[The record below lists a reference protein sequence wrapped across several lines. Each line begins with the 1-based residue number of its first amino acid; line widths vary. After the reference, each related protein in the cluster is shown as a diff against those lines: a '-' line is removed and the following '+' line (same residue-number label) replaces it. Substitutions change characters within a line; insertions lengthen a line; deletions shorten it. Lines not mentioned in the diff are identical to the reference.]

1 MRQNPNEK
9 PDDGIRA
16 MTILISAF
24 GFAGRLAGDLL
35 TSALGW
41 ASSLLFGRVPRTH
54 QVFLVSM
61 MLFSFLWLVAVVA
74 LLVPT
79 IASTLLATTPHPP
92 FVDNQWF
99 GFAVL
104 LSVIL
109 LPLCVGAAGYL
120 VPAEGERPGGVFVL
134 REVLRGYVLAPVIS
148 GLLIF
153 LAGVGIARK
162 IRSRRHGWSDA
173 HVAIVAKPGAYDR
186 LVGDVEHALE
196 SADLPVTASDAPWVL
211 TLPAQILTRVAGDNV
226 RKLRPDRLVALTA
239 EDLNV
244 GVYPSD
250 IAISGPT
257 PVRTRARAA
266 IVSRLATSSAHLTT
280 SKEAQEVEDR
290 LVKLAGESRAV
301 GGASKATRTAFEAI
315 DATLLDLAVPTD
327 EWDILYRIRLQIER
341 DLLIGARPGT
351 EFPGHDSNGHASRGR
366 AATAPQGATRHD
378 TSSHDTTTRDERGR
392 PGAAGRSDPVAR
404 RAGA

>member
-1 MRQNPNEK
+1 
-9 PDDGIRA
+9 

-24 GFAGRLAGDLL
+24 GVAGRFAGDLL
-35 TSALGW
+35 MTALGW

-54 QVFLVSM
+54 QVFLVLM
-61 MLFSFLWLVAVVA
+61 MALSFLWIVAVVA

-79 IASTLLATTPHPP
+79 VASTLLATTPHPP

-120 VPAEGERPGGVFVL
+120 VPAEGERPGGVIVL
-134 REVLRGYVLAPVIS
+134 REVLRGYLLAPVIS

-162 IRSRRHGWSDA
+162 VRSRRHGWSDV
-173 HVAIVAKPGAYDR
+173 HVAIVVNPGGYDQ
-186 LVGDVEHALE
+186 LVTDVQKALD
-196 SADLPVTASDAPWVL
+196 SADLPVTAADAPWVL
-211 TLPAQILTRVAGDNV
+211 TLPARILTRVSGSSV
-226 RKLRPDRLVALTA
+226 RKLRPDRLITLTS
-239 EDLNV
+239 ENLNV

-250 IAISGPT
+250 IAISGT
-257 PVRTRARAA
+257 SHDRTRARAA
-266 IVSRLATSSAHLTT
+266 IVSRLATASAHMTT

-290 LVKLAGESRAV
+290 LGKLARQGDAAGTSSGSAARAN
-301 GGASKATRTAFEAI
+301 FEAI

-341 DLLIGARPGT
+341 DLLIGAEPGT
-351 EFPGHDSNGHASRGR
+351 AFPGREPNSREVKASRGSTRQTPIHEKERER
-366 AATAPQGATRHD
+366 ADRA
-378 TSSHDTTTRDERGR
+378 
-392 PGAAGRSDPVAR
+392 DPVAKGSV
-404 RAGA
+404 A

>member
-1 MRQNPNEK
+1 
-9 PDDGIRA
+9 
-16 MTILISAF
+16 
-24 GFAGRLAGDLL
+24 
-35 TSALGW
+35 
-41 ASSLLFGRVPRTH
+41 
-54 QVFLVSM
+54 
-61 MLFSFLWLVAVVA
+61 
-74 LLVPT
+74 
-79 IASTLLATTPHPP
+79 
-92 FVDNQWF
+92 
-99 GFAVL
+99 
-104 LSVIL
+104 
-109 LPLCVGAAGYL
+109 
-120 VPAEGERPGGVFVL
+120 
-134 REVLRGYVLAPVIS
+134 
-148 GLLIF
+148 
-153 LAGVGIARK
+153 
-162 IRSRRHGWSDA
+162 
-173 HVAIVAKPGAYDR
+173 
-186 LVGDVEHALE
+186 
-196 SADLPVTASDAPWVL
+196 
-211 TLPAQILTRVAGDNV
+211 VAGDNV

-280 SKEAQEVEDR
+280 TKEAQEVEDR

-351 EFPGHDSNGHASRGR
+351 EFPGHDSNGHESSGR
-366 AATAPQGATRHD
+366 ASAAPQGGTRHD
-378 TSSHDTTTRDERGR
+378 TTTHDATTREERGR
-392 PGAAGRSDPVAR
+392 PGAAGRADPVAR

>member
-1 MRQNPNEK
+1 
-9 PDDGIRA
+9 

-24 GFAGRLAGDLL
+24 GVAGRFAGDLL
-35 TSALGW
+35 MTALGW

-54 QVFLVSM
+54 QVFLVLM
-61 MLFSFLWLVAVVA
+61 MALSFLWIVALVA

-79 IASTLLATTPHPP
+79 VASTLLATTPHPP

-99 GFAVL
+99 GLAVL

-120 VPAEGERPGGVFVL
+120 VPAEGERPGGVVVL
-134 REVLRGYVLAPVIS
+134 REVLRGYLLAPVIS

-173 HVAIVAKPGAYDR
+173 HVAIVVKPGGYDQ
-186 LVGDVEHALE
+186 LVIDVQNALA
-196 SADLPVTASDAPWVL
+196 SAGLSVNAEDAPWVL
-211 TLPAQILTRVAGDNV
+211 TLPARILTRVSGGGV

-239 EDLNV
+239 PDLNV

-257 PVRTRARAA
+257 PIRTRARAA
-266 IVSRLATSSAHLTT
+266 IVSRLATASAHLTT

-290 LVKLAGESRAV
+290 LGKLAGQ
-301 GGASKATRTAFEAI
+301 GGAAGAASGSAARPDFEAI
-315 DATLLDLAVPTD
+315 DAALLDLAVPTD

-341 DLLIGARPGT
+341 DLLIGAEPGT
-351 EFPGHDSNGHASRGR
+351 AFPGRARGASDVAAPRRANQRGKAARDEHGRTDRAGR
-366 AATAPQGATRHD
+366 A
-378 TSSHDTTTRDERGR
+378 
-392 PGAAGRSDPVAR
+392 DPVAR
-404 RAGA
+404 RAGT

>member
-1 MRQNPNEK
+1 
-9 PDDGIRA
+9 

-120 VPAEGERPGGVFVL
+120 VPAEGERPDGVFVL
-134 REVLRGYVLAPVIS
+134 REVLRGYLLAPVIS

-162 IRSRRHGWSDA
+162 IRSRKHGWSDA
-173 HVAIVAKPGAYDR
+173 HVAMVAKPGAYDQ
-186 LVGDVEHALE
+186 LVRDVEHALA
-196 SADLPVTASDAPWVL
+196 SADLPVSASDAPWVL
-211 TLPAQILTRVAGDNV
+211 TLPAQILTRVAGENV

-351 EFPGHDSNGHASRGR
+351 EFPGHDSNGHESNGRHAAAS
-366 AATAPQGATRHD
+366 QGSTRHD
-378 TSSHDTTTRDERGR
+378 TTTHDTTTREERGR
-392 PGAAGRSDPVAR
+392 PGPAGRSDPVAR

>member
-1 MRQNPNEK
+1 MRCDPNEK

-24 GFAGRLAGDLL
+24 GVAGRFAGDLL
-35 TSALGW
+35 MTALGW

-54 QVFLVSM
+54 QVFLVLM
-61 MLFSFLWLVAVVA
+61 MALSFLWIVAVVA

-79 IASTLLATTPHPP
+79 VASTLLATTPHPP

-120 VPAEGERPGGVFVL
+120 VPAEGERPAGVVIL
-134 REVLRGYVLAPVIS
+134 REVLRGYLLAPVIS

-153 LAGVGIARK
+153 LAVVGIARK

-173 HVAIVAKPGAYDR
+173 HVAIVVKPGGYDQ
-186 LVGDVEHALE
+186 LVTDVQKALE
-196 SADLPVTASDAPWVL
+196 NADLRVTAADAPWVL
-211 TLPAQILTRVAGDNV
+211 TVPARILTRVSGNSV
-226 RKLRPDRLVALTA
+226 RKLRPDRLIALTA
-239 EDLNV
+239 PDLNV

-250 IAISGPT
+250 IAISGT
-257 PVRTRARAA
+257 TRDRTRARAA
-266 IVSRLATSSAHLTT
+266 IVSRLATASAHMTT
-280 SKEAQEVEDR
+280 SKEAQEVEDK
-290 LVKLAGESRAV
+290 LGKLARPDAATGAASGTGARA
-301 GGASKATRTAFEAI
+301 ELEEI
-315 DATLLDLAVPTD
+315 DATLLDLPVPTD

-341 DLLIGARPGT
+341 DLLLGAEPGT
-351 EFPGHDSNGHASRGR
+351 AFPGHEPDTRDAAAPRSSRRREMAPEKERERAGR
-366 AATAPQGATRHD
+366 A
-378 TSSHDTTTRDERGR
+378 
-392 PGAAGRSDPVAR
+392 DPVAKGNV
-404 RAGA
+404 A

>member
-1 MRQNPNEK
+1 
-9 PDDGIRA
+9 

-24 GFAGRLAGDLL
+24 GVAGRFAGDLL
-35 TSALGW
+35 MTALGW
-41 ASSLLFGRVPRTH
+41 ASSLLFGRLPRSH
-54 QVFLVSM
+54 QVFLVLM
-61 MLFSFLWLVAVVA
+61 MALSFLWIVAVVA

-79 IASTLLATTPHPP
+79 VASTLLATTPHPP

-120 VPAEGERPGGVFVL
+120 VPAEGERPGGVIVL
-134 REVLRGYVLAPVIS
+134 REVLRGYLLAPVIS

-173 HVAIVAKPGAYDR
+173 HVAIVVKPGGYDQ
-186 LVGDVEHALE
+186 LVTDVQKALE
-196 SADLPVTASDAPWVL
+196 NADLRVTAADAPWVL
-211 TLPAQILTRVAGDNV
+211 TVPARILTRVSGSGV
-226 RKLRPDRLVALTA
+226 RKLRPDRLIALTGP
-239 EDLNV
+239 DLNV

-250 IAISGPT
+250 IAISGT
-257 PVRTRARAA
+257 SHDRTRARAA
-266 IVSRLATSSAHLTT
+266 IVSRLATASAHMTT
-280 SKEAQEVEDR
+280 SEEAQEVEDR
-290 LVKLAGESRAV
+290 LGKLASPDAATGAASGTGARA
-301 GGASKATRTAFEAI
+301 ELEEI

-341 DLLIGARPGT
+341 DLLIGAEPGT
-351 EFPGHDSNGHASRGR
+351 AFPGHEPNPQRVAASRGSTQR
-366 AATAPQGATRHD
+366 EAAATN
-378 TSSHDTTTRDERGR
+378 ERRRVGR
-392 PGAAGRSDPVAR
+392 ADPVGR

>member
-1 MRQNPNEK
+1 MRPDPNEK
-9 PDDGIRA
+9 QDDGIRA

-24 GFAGRLAGDLL
+24 GFAGRFAGDLL
-35 TSALGW
+35 MSALGW

-54 QVFLVSM
+54 QVFLVLM
-61 MLFSFLWLVAVVA
+61 MAMSFLWIVAVVA

-79 IASTLLATTPHPP
+79 VASTLLATTPHPP

-99 GFAVL
+99 GLAVL

-120 VPAEGERPGGVFVL
+120 VPAEGERPDGVIVL
-134 REVLRGYVLAPVIS
+134 REVLRGYLLAPVIS

-162 IRSRRHGWSDA
+162 VRSRRRGWSDA
-173 HVAIVAKPGAYDR
+173 HVAIVVKPDGYDQ
-186 LVGDVEHALE
+186 LVTDVQKALE
-196 SADLPVTASDAPWVL
+196 SADLQVTATDAPWVL
-211 TLPAQILTRVAGDNV
+211 TLPARILTRVSGSSV

-239 EDLNV
+239 PDLNV

-257 PVRTRARAA
+257 PIRTRARAA
-266 IVSRLATSSAHLTT
+266 IVSRLATASAHLTT

-290 LVKLAGESRAV
+290 LGKLARQ
-301 GGASKATRTAFEAI
+301 GGAAGATSGAGAKSAARTPAGFEAI

-341 DLLIGARPGT
+341 DLRIGAEPGT
-351 EFPGHDSNGHASRGR
+351 AFPGREPNSREVKASRGSTRQPSVHEKERER
-366 AATAPQGATRHD
+366 ADRA
-378 TSSHDTTTRDERGR
+378 
-392 PGAAGRSDPVAR
+392 DPVAKR
-404 RAGA
+404 SVA

>member
-1 MRQNPNEK
+1 MRPDPYEK
-9 PDDGIRA
+9 TDDGTRA

-24 GFAGRLAGDLL
+24 GFAGRFAGDLL
-35 TSALGW
+35 MTALGW

-54 QVFLVSM
+54 QVFLVLM
-61 MLFSFLWLVAVVA
+61 MALSFVWIVAVVA

-79 IASTLLATTPHPP
+79 VASTLLATTPHPP

-120 VPAEGERPGGVFVL
+120 VPAEGDRPGGVIVL
-134 REVLRGYVLAPVIS
+134 REVLRGYLLAPVIS

-162 IRSRRHGWSDA
+162 VRSRRNGWSDV
-173 HVAIVAKPGAYDR
+173 HVAIVVNPDGYDQ
-186 LVGDVEHALE
+186 LVTDVQKALD
-196 SADLPVTASDAPWVL
+196 SADLPVTAANAPWVL
-211 TLPAQILTRVAGDNV
+211 TLPARILTRVSGSSV
-226 RKLRPDRLVALTA
+226 RKLRPDRLIALTS
-239 EDLNV
+239 ENLNV

-250 IAISGPT
+250 IAISGT
-257 PVRTRARAA
+257 AHDRTRARAA
-266 IVSRLATSSAHLTT
+266 IVSRLATASAHMTT

-290 LVKLAGESRAV
+290 LGKLARQ
-301 GGASKATRTAFEAI
+301 GGAAGPSSGSAARAHFESI

-341 DLLIGARPGT
+341 DLLIGAEPGT
-351 EFPGHDSNGHASRGR
+351 AFPGHEPDTRDAAAPRSSRRGEMASQKERERAGR
-366 AATAPQGATRHD
+366 A
-378 TSSHDTTTRDERGR
+378 
-392 PGAAGRSDPVAR
+392 DPVAKGNV
-404 RAGA
+404 A